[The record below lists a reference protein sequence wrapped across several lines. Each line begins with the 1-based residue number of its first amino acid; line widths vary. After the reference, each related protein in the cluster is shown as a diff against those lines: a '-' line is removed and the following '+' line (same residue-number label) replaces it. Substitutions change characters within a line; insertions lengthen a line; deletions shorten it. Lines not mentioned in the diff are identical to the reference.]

1 MKGAGITIVMPLTNY
16 IRPAPEYTKLEKITG
31 GMSSPE
37 ILFEIERGGRFVVY
51 QYVISVV
58 FVTFRRNSPIRF
70 VRSGESA
77 VMKGMPFTVLTFL
90 LGWWGFPWGLIRTP
104 QTLFKNLS
112 GGEDITPYIRP
123 LLTPKQ
129 IRTMQDLAD

>member
-1 MKGAGITIVMPLTNY
+1 MTLTNY
-16 IRPAPEYTKLEKITG
+16 IRPAQERPELAKITG
-31 GMSSPE
+31 GMSAPE
-37 ILFEIERGGRFVVY
+37 ILLEIERGGRFVVY
-51 QYVISVV
+51 QYVISAI
-58 FVTFRRNSPIRF
+58 FLTFRRNSPVRF
-70 VRSGESA
+70 VKAGESA

-104 QTLFKNLS
+104 QTLYKNLT

-123 LLTPKQ
+123 LVTPKP